1 MSKNIAFRRIDV
13 DQYDEEK
20 FKEDQTDHA
29 DGGPDEQEV
38 SNLLVSGNATQAL
51 KVCLQNPPVRTKN
64 DGIKEKSA
72 VLVVKV
78 LSSIKTSEI
87 PAALETLD
95 MEDVDVLMKYIYKGF
110 GLGLDGQ
117 QCGYLL
123 TWHEKVLKKGG
134 MGCIVRVL
142 SDRKRL

>member
-20 FKEDQTDHA
+20 FKEDQMDQV
-29 DGGPDEQEV
+29 DQGPDEQEV
-38 SNLLVSGNATQAL
+38 QNLLGAGNATEAL

-64 DGIKEKSA
+64 NGIKENSA
-72 VLVVKV
+72 ALVLRVI
-78 LSSIKTSEI
+78 SSIKTGDISK
-87 PAALETLD
+87 AVDTLT

-110 GLGLDGQ
+110 SLGLDGQ

-123 TWHEKVLKKGG
+123 TWHEKVLQKGG
-134 MGCIVRVL
+134 MGSIVRVL